1 MLGLPVDGRE
11 KEIKVTDIISSKTQM
26 QIRHEN

>member
-1 MLGLPVDGRE
+1 MLGLTVDGRE

-26 QIRHEN
+26 QIRH